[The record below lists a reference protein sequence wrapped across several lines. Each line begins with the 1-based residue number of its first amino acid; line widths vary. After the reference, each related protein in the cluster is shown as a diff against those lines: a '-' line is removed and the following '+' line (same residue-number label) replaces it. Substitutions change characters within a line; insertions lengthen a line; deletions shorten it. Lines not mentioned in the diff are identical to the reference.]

1 MVEHCDVGELCHHL
15 FHLILHREKHHG
27 VQAWSVYAM
36 LSRSSDGNQG
46 GGAYA
51 TVASRAN
58 VETYKQSFLFHACLL
73 NSLLEH
79 GEALLNRRSELVFV
93 HFVGERRACRAIR
106 P

>member
-1 MVEHCDVGELCHHL
+1 M
-15 FHLILHREKHHG
+15 
-27 VQAWSVYAM
+27 QAWSVYAM